1 MFDAAMLT
9 PDERAALAEALDDEF
24 HAWAIYDQ
32 VVHDLGAGPPFTHI
46 RGAESRHIE
55 ALLRLYRRYGLE
67 VPSNPWVGRVERFAS
82 VHDACQAAVASEVA
96 NAALY
101 DRLLA
106 RTRRADLRR
115 VFQNLRRASQQNHLP
130 AFRRCLARERSGLLR

>member
-9 PDERAALAEALDDEF
+9 PSERCALAEALDDEY
-24 HAWAIYDQ
+24 HAWAVYDQ

-46 RGAESRHIE
+46 REAEGRHID

-67 VPSNPWVGRVERFAS
+67 APTNSWIGRVERFDS
-82 VHDACQAAVASEVA
+82 VQDACRAAVASEVA

-101 DRLLA
+101 DRILAQTKRDDLL
-106 RTRRADLRR
+106 R
-115 VFQNLRRASQQNHLP
+115 VFRNLRRASQERHLP
-130 AFRRCLARERSGLLR
+130 AFRRCLERADCCRGR